1 MSASHCEDITK
12 DVDKLL
18 PSTSTHLYCEVSV
31 FVDIAKLINPSSVKN
46 CLVKAASNS
55 LPSASKSPLKV
66 KA

>member
-55 LPSASKSPLKV
+55 
-66 KA
+66 